1 MATNQDSAWVLREE
15 ILAEARRESE
25 EIVNRARQGAESL
38 LAAAAAEAT
47 KVREEQLDQARTE
60 AARRS
65 GLVLASV
72 PVEAG
77 RLRDARVE
85 SLLESVQE
93 EVRQRLLALDGLSYR
108 EAVITLAALAASRMA
123 GVAFVVKVAEVDRIL
138 LGDGLADEVAH
149 RVGRPALNV
158 SVSYDPEITGG
169 GVIVEDGEARQIWD
183 NRFLKRLERMWPE
196 LRRQIAVQTSFVPKT
211 ESGGSNQ

>member
-77 RLRDARVE
+77 RLRDAHIE

-123 GVAFVVKVAEVDRIL
+123 GVAFVVKVAEVDRAL
-138 LGDGLADEVAH
+138 FGDGLADEVAH

>member
-1 MATNQDSAWVLREE
+1 
-15 ILAEARRESE
+15 
-25 EIVNRARQGAESL
+25 
-38 LAAAAAEAT
+38 
-47 KVREEQLDQARTE
+47 
-60 AARRS
+60 
-65 GLVLASV
+65 
-72 PVEAG
+72 
-77 RLRDARVE
+77 
-85 SLLESVQE
+85 
-93 EVRQRLLALDGLSYR
+93 
-108 EAVITLAALAASRMA
+108 
-123 GVAFVVKVAEVDRIL
+123 
-138 LGDGLADEVAH
+138 LADEVAH